1 MKIRHLL
8 SFFVLTLFFAACK
21 KDQNKF
27 LVVGEIENM
36 PGNAVMLEEMDLVSN
51 EIKVIDSAKVDKK
64 GHFEMSGSGSEP
76 GLYRLRFEGNQFI
89 MLSVFKENIR
99 ISADWNA
106 LERYHVSGSP
116 ASESLQGFFT
126 TFRKHMT
133 DIQTLTLI
141 MDSMRMRGNDS
152 LQQKARNQMSDI
164 NVQLTQYIEHY
175 ADTTQYIPNALFSA
189 QILNPTVEKPFLD
202 AFVARLTSRFPNSQM
217 VKSFTDRYKKGG
229 ADMGES
235 ESESIDGT
243 QAPEIAA
250 STPDGRAVTLSSFR
264 GKYVL
269 VDFWASWCNPCRRE
283 NPNVVAAY
291 KAFKDKNFTI
301 LGVSLDQD
309 KEKWLKAIEQDGL
322 EWTQISDLKGWE
334 SVAARDYKVNSI
346 PANFLVDPNGK
357 IIAHDLRGPDLENK
371 LQEVLK

>member
-8 SFFVLTLFFAACK
+8 SFFVLTLFFVACK

-36 PGNAVMLEEMDLVSN
+36 PGNAVLLEEMDLVSN

-99 ISADWNA
+99 IGADWNA
-106 LERYHVSGSP
+106 LESYNVSGSP
-116 ASESLQGFFT
+116 ASESLKGFFAS
-126 TFRKHMT
+126 FRKHMT

-152 LQQKARNQMSDI
+152 LQQKARDQMSDI

-175 ADTTQYIPNALFSA
+175 ADTTQFIPNALFSA

-217 VKSFTDRYKKGG
+217 VKNFTDRYKKGG
-229 ADMGES
+229 VAAGEGES
-235 ESESIDGT
+235 EMIDGT
-243 QAPEIAA
+243 KAPEIAA

-283 NPNVVAAY
+283 NPNVVAAF
-291 KAFKDKNFTI
+291 KDFKDKNFTI

-309 KEKWLKAIEQDGL
+309 KEKWLKAIQQDGL

-346 PANFLVDPNGK
+346 PANFLVDPSGN

>member
-8 SFFVLTLFFAACK
+8 SFFVLTLFFVACK

-36 PGNAVMLEEMDLVSN
+36 PGNAVLLEEMDLVSN

-106 LERYHVSGSP
+106 LERYNVSGSP
-116 ASESLQGFFT
+116 ASESLKGFFAS
-126 TFRKHMT
+126 FRKHMT

-152 LQQKARNQMSDI
+152 LQQKARDQMSDI

-175 ADTTQYIPNALFSA
+175 ADTTQFIPNALFSA

-217 VKSFTDRYKKGG
+217 VKNFTDRYKKGG
-229 ADMGES
+229 VAAGEGES
-235 ESESIDGT
+235 EMIDGT
-243 QAPEIAA
+243 KAPEIAA

-283 NPNVVAAY
+283 NPNVVAAF
-291 KAFKDKNFTI
+291 KDFKDKNFTI

-309 KEKWLKAIEQDGL
+309 KEKWLKAIQQDGL

-346 PANFLVDPNGK
+346 PANFLVDPSGN

>member
-1 MKIRHLL
+1 
-8 SFFVLTLFFAACK
+8 
-21 KDQNKF
+21 
-27 LVVGEIENM
+27 
-36 PGNAVMLEEMDLVSN
+36 
-51 EIKVIDSAKVDKK
+51 
-64 GHFEMSGSGSEP
+64 MSGSGSEP

-106 LERYHVSGSP
+106 LERYNVSGSP
-116 ASESLQGFFT
+116 ASESLKGFFAS
-126 TFRKHMT
+126 FRKHMT

-152 LQQKARNQMSDI
+152 LQQKARDQMSDI

-175 ADTTQYIPNALFSA
+175 ADTTQFIPNALFSA

-229 ADMGES
+229 AAAGEAES
-235 ESESIDGT
+235 EMIDGT

-291 KAFKDKNFTI
+291 KSFKDKNFTI

-309 KEKWLKAIEQDGL
+309 KEKWLKAIQQDGL

-346 PANFLVDPNGK
+346 PANFLVDPSGK

>member
-1 MKIRHLL
+1 MKIKHLL
-8 SFFVLTLFFAACK
+8 SFFVFTLFFAACK

-36 PGNAVMLEEMDLVSN
+36 PGNSVLLEEMDLVSN

-64 GHFEMSGSGSEP
+64 GHFEMSGTGTEP

-89 MLSVFKENIR
+89 MLSVFKENIK

-106 LERYHVSGSP
+106 LEQYNVSGSA
-116 ASESLQGFFT
+116 ASESLKGFFS

-133 DIQTLTLI
+133 DIQTLTMI

-152 LQQKARNQMSDI
+152 LQLKARDQMSEI
-164 NVQLTQYIEHY
+164 NLQLTQYIEHY
-175 ADTTQYIPNALFSA
+175 ADTTKFIPNALFSA
-189 QILNPTVEKPFLD
+189 QILNPSVEKPFLD
-202 AFVARLTSRFPNSQM
+202 AFVDGLASRFPNSQM
-217 VKSFTDRYKKGG
+217 VKSFSERYKKGG
-229 ADMGES
+229 ADSGVTEA
-235 ESESIDGT
+235 ESIDGT
-243 QAPEIAA
+243 QAPEIAG
-250 STPDGRAVTLSSFR
+250 STPDGRAITLSSFR

-291 KAFKDKNFTI
+291 KVFKDKNFAI

-309 KEKWLKAIEQDGL
+309 KDKWLKAIDQDGL
-322 EWTQISDLKGWE
+322 VWTQISDLKGWE

-346 PANFLVDPNGK
+346 PANFLVDPSGK